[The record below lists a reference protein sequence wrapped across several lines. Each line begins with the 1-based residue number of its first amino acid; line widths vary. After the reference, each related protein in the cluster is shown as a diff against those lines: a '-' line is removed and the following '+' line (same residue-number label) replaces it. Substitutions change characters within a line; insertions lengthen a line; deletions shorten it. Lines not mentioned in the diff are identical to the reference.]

1 MHAPPLGTIR
11 FIGQTDFA
19 PGEWIGVEL
28 FEPKGK
34 NDGSVKGHRYFSCKD
49 KHGLFCKASFLRE
62 AEPKEPPKP
71 TAEEVPE
78 DDAQAAGTAG
88 AAEAAEAGDVKQ
100 DAGGRKSHASPF
112 ARRAAGADP
121 WASDSSCGGSIIV
134 AEESEANDSGS
145 SEDSADEKPDES
157 TAHAGAEAEGDEGDS
172 ADKERESW
180 HAKVQDLAQR
190 GLQLGHLLGFY
201 QSLAEGSLVGDQGQR
216 LMTHFDPDQHT
227 THDVV
232 RSAIIPATKS
242 TPFGSCAYSTAA
254 GGNAACLATVMV
266 SHHWRNL
273 FCHLVAAVVAFALG
287 ETSYEAT
294 AKCLVEK
301 DFESLRQRLDR
312 RDALRSTFWLCLFCV
327 NQHASICNGLPGAP
341 LPREG
346 QREEEHREALE
357 YHHRETHDP
366 VTQQHFELCGCATTK
381 HWNNSSLCEMDD
393 KFDAMMA
400 ALDKEVPKAVQRK
413 LNHVIVVDRSFE
425 VFSRIWVMAEIAKAQ
440 ELELTQVAMLFPP
453 PEKLKANPTG
463 KRRTQVPASAALE
476 VARVRETLDVRN
488 CKASR
493 REDVDAILASIPD
506 VDAFNDKL
514 KEVLFNERSGILETW
529 SAERCA
535 GFFDV
540 IDPLKD
546 LVSVEQ
552 LSAPQVIMLGQES
565 TGKST
570 LLERLTGLPIFPR
583 NADLCTRALIKVRL
597 RRGEQRK
604 LRLLV
609 QDMQTQRDE
618 DPQGAQPGQ
627 GLELE
632 LEGLGAA
639 VMKEMTR
646 QVRLEALRLEVPG
659 KDEAYYAANVKATPL
674 EPSDG
679 LCTKKLLVVE
689 LVSPKAP
696 NLDVVDCPGL
706 VAASA
711 RGRPADVAA
720 STAGLVRSY
729 AKKHREGGL
738 FVVAVKDGSLG
749 ALFCRHVSQR
759 LREELQ
765 KAWSEQGLFGHL
777 AAELEKELMACVP
790 EELPL
795 TRATPGGFHLAAA
808 LRGGLAPAAARL
820 AGFAEKAKAGLW
832 QRLEL
837 KASEQRLDRLRSA
850 EEALQAALWA
860 ELQEEL
866 VSEASLE
873 LSPWVRLEEKSVF
886 TFTARLE
893 KAQLV
898 QRLSL
903 QFHRFLEEQLGRLPE
918 LAEKLQEK
926 LPPEVFVEDCSEQ
939 RFQLLSQ
946 LQKLRLVQARLRE
959 SFGEELP
966 EAKASASAAPEAKAS
981 AARAE
986 HTAESE
992 TRFRRTE
999 EEVKG
1004 VVESWKEFLH
1014 ERAFGFFPSVEE
1026 LEAVLASLARNTDA
1040 GTDPLEG
1047 EDHVL
1052 WRGESS
1058 ESEAFLYITPESS
1071 SPTYVNRL
1079 LAALFVEDEAFAR
1092 LSTLPKEPFR
1102 MSCGNQLC
1110 VSLTH
1115 ITLPE

>member
-1 MHAPPLGTIR
+1 MEGAWEIGAKVLVAPPSPSGPGEQRAPPLGTIR

-78 DDAQAAGTAG
+78 DDAQAAGAAG
-88 AAEAAEAGDVKQ
+88 AAEAAEAAEVKQ

-172 ADKERESW
+172 VDKERESW

-381 HWNNSSLCEMDD
+381 HWNNSSLCEMD

-463 KRRTQVPASAALE
+463 KRRSQVPASAALE

-738 FVVAVKDGSLG
+738 FVVAVK
-749 ALFCRHVSQR
+749 
-759 LREELQ
+759 
-765 KAWSEQGLFGHL
+765 
-777 AAELEKELMACVP
+777 
-790 EELPL
+790 
-795 TRATPGGFHLAAA
+795 
-808 LRGGLAPAAARL
+808 
-820 AGFAEKAKAGLW
+820 
-832 QRLEL
+832 
-837 KASEQRLDRLRSA
+837 ASEQPNN
-850 EEALQAALWA
+850 
-860 ELQEEL
+860 
-866 VSEASLE
+866 SL
-873 LSPWVRLEEKSVF
+873 
-886 TFTARLE
+886 AM
-893 KAQLV
+893 
-898 QRLSL
+898 
-903 QFHRFLEEQLGRLPE
+903 
-918 LAEKLQEK
+918 
-926 LPPEVFVEDCSEQ
+926 
-939 RFQLLSQ
+939 
-946 LQKLRLVQARLRE
+946 RLVQEVGLEGRALGVLTMTDVLTGDLTDGKTTLHSTFLKHHGPRLLQLLKGSDDAGGGVQLGLGYTLTALNDVCEDRGWLSLSRVDAMAQWEQRYFMQLAKQWPASARE
-959 SFGEELP
+959 HKGEE
-966 EAKASASAAPEAKAS
+966 
-981 AARAE
+981 
-986 HTAESE
+986 
-992 TRFRRTE
+992 
-999 EEVKG
+999 
-1004 VVESWKEFLH
+1004 VEPDFLL
-1014 ERAFGFFPSVEE
+1014 ERCSCN
-1026 LEAVLASLARNTDA
+1026 S
-1040 GTDPLEG
+1040 
-1047 EDHVL
+1047 L
-1052 WRGESS
+1052 WR
-1058 ESEAFLYITPESS
+1058 
-1071 SPTYVNRL
+1071 
-1079 LAALFVEDEAFAR
+1079 
-1092 LSTLPKEPFR
+1092 
-1102 MSCGNQLC
+1102 
-1110 VSLTH
+1110 H
-1115 ITLPE
+1115 IK